1 VDLTLRYSSGTRHE
15 VVFFDVKTEPTVKL
29 CIRAAVG
36 QLLEYSYYPSE
47 ERATNLIVVGWALSE
62 PEDAQYLHHLSEKF
76 ALPLGYWRFD
86 AEARIVTERIGLAGP
101 NM

>member
-1 VDLTLRYSSGTRHE
+1 
-15 VVFFDVKTEPTVKL
+15 VKTEPTVKL

-62 PEDAQYLHHLSEKF
+62 SEDAQYLRHLSEKF

-86 AEARIVTERIGLAGP
+86 AEARIVTEQIGLAGP

>member
-1 VDLTLRYSSGTRHE
+1 SGTRHE

-47 ERATNLIVVGWALSE
+47 ERATNLIVVGC
-62 PEDAQYLHHLSEKF
+62 
-76 ALPLGYWRFD
+76 
-86 AEARIVTERIGLAGP
+86 GLARTGFAETSAGSAFHRTLPPSRLLAP
-101 NM
+101 NSFRVVRQNEAALRRTLPRV